1 MLFRSIIQK
10 NVFGDNIIYTVS
22 PDFTR
27 QLTDELKNEITST
40 MSSLKVTSVVI
51 RYEVG
56 AETLDYVT
64 LVFQFLKENGF
75 QVHTNGVMMSEI
87 TRNEFSIQKHPS
99 DPSFA
104 IIKIGSLL

>member
-1 MLFRSIIQK
+1 MSIIQK

-75 QVHTNGVMMSEI
+75 QVHTNSVMMSEI

>member
-1 MLFRSIIQK
+1 MSIIQK

-40 MSSLKVTSVVI
+40 MSSLKVTSAII
-51 RYEVG
+51 RYEHG

-75 QVHTNGVMMSEI
+75 QVHTNSVMMSEI

>member
-1 MLFRSIIQK
+1 MSIIQK

-104 IIKIGSLL
+104 IIKIGPLL

>member
-1 MLFRSIIQK
+1 
-10 NVFGDNIIYTVS
+10 
-22 PDFTR
+22 
-27 QLTDELKNEITST
+27 

-104 IIKIGSLL
+104 IIKIGPLL